1 MSAKWLIGPI
11 VIALTGCA
19 GPKVA
24 SDFPAS
30 YRAAGNEPFWHLR
43 VQEQTVTVDRPDVAA
58 YSTQII
64 NITPTEDG
72 WQVQASGM
80 AMQIQRMRCEDD
92 MSGALFEHRVAMQL
106 QGHEYRGCG
115 GAQLPPDRLEQ
126 TQWLATE
133 IRGQAV
139 SAEQPPSLSIDGNGH
154 VAGFDGC
161 NRMAGGFSLE
171 EDGEVRHQKPGWI
184 ATQMA
189 CVQPTMQLA
198 ERYGEALRAARQWR
212 FDGAFL
218 TLQDDK
224 GAIVLRYQRT
234 Y

>member
-11 VIALTGCA
+11 VIALVGCA

-43 VQEQTVTVDRPDVAA
+43 VQEQTVTVDRPDAAA
-58 YSTQII
+58 YSTQIT

-92 MSGALFEHRVAMQL
+92 MSGAPFEHRVAMQL

-139 SAEQPPSLSIDGNGH
+139 
-154 VAGFDGC
+154 
-161 NRMAGGFSLE
+161 
-171 EDGEVRHQKPGWI
+171 
-184 ATQMA
+184 
-189 CVQPTMQLA
+189 
-198 ERYGEALRAARQWR
+198 
-212 FDGAFL
+212 
-218 TLQDDK
+218 
-224 GAIVLRYQRT
+224 
-234 Y
+234 